1 MKNSFHV
8 PVLLNEVLSY
18 LNCRKGG
25 VYIDCTLGG
34 GGHSKAILS
43 NIYPHCMLI
52 GIDQDIEA
60 IDVAKKDLENYS
72 NRIKFVNN
80 NFKNLNDVLSK
91 LKIDK
96 VSGIIFDLGVSFYQ
110 LKKRER
116 GFSFKEDSHLDMR
129 MDKKQK
135 FNADFLV
142 NTYSENDLI
151 NLFEK
156 YGEERFSKRIARKIV
171 TERKNEAITT
181 TKQLSDLIIRT
192 LPKTKKRITWRIHPA
207 TRVFQAIRIEVN
219 QELDALEKGLKQ
231 AIDVLE
237 EKGRICVISY
247 HSLEDR
253 IVKILFKETAREGL
267 GLEKHKIKILTK
279 KPIRPSLE
287 EIKENPRARSAKLRA
302 AEKIN

>member
-43 NIYPHCMLI
+43 NIYPHCTLI